1 MTQIQFNNALI
12 NLEGNLHSYALG
24 LTSDYEKANDLVQE
38 TMLKALKYR
47 DKFRE
52 NTNFKAWV
60 FTILKNSFINH
71 YRKKVLK
78 NKAFANGF
86 NEIHLSVKEDKIYP
100 APDSVYSTGEIHS
113 AIDNLED
120 EYRIP
125 IKRFLEGYKYREI
138 AEQMN
143 LPLGTVKSR
152 IFFSRKQL
160 KEALHGFH
168 TNQQSGAK
176 L

>member
-12 NLEGNLHSYALG
+12 NLKDNLRSYALG
-24 LTSDYEKANDLVQE
+24 LTSDTEKANDLVQE
-38 TMLKALKYR
+38 TMLKALTYR

-60 FTILKNSFINH
+60 FTILKNSFINN
-71 YRKKVLK
+71 YRKKALR
-78 NKAFANGF
+78 NKAFEKGF

-100 APDSVYSTGEIHS
+100 APDSIYSTGEIQS
-113 AIDNLED
+113 AIDNLKD
-120 EYRIP
+120 GYRIP
-125 IKRFLEGYKYREI
+125 FKRFLEGYRYREI

-152 IFFSRKQL
+152 IFFSRKKL
-160 KEALHGFH
+160 KEALEH
-168 TNQQSGAK
+168 TY
-176 L
+176 